1 MKVLVDCLFYAGT
14 YDQLNIPALM
24 SMEVVCRRLQA
35 IVDAYTNPAR
45 PPWENAKWFAG
56 LGTPED
62 IVSPTFRTYA
72 ARKNK
77 DELEFLQARQKVR
90 ELRGSPIHSTTDDG
104 DATDSLPIKAPKAN
118 PKNGGRGK
126 GASGQ
131 ADG

>member
-1 MKVLVDCLFYAGT
+1 
-14 YDQLNIPALM
+14 M
-24 SMEVVCRRLQA
+24 SLEVVCRRLQA

-45 PPWENAKWFAG
+45 PSWENAKLFAG

-77 DELEFLQARQKVR
+77 DELELLQARQKVR
-90 ELRGSPIHSTTDDG
+90 ELRGSPIHSTTEEG
-104 DATDSLPIKAPKAN
+104 DETDSLPTKTPKPG
-118 PKNGGRGK
+118 PKKGGRGK
-126 GASGQ
+126 GGSGQ